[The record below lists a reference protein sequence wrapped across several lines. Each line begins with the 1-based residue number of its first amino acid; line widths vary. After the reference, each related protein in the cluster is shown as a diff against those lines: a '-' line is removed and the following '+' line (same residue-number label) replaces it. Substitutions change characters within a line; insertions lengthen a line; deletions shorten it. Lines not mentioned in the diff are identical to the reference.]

1 MAAPGPK
8 PFRIS
13 AVRWA
18 AGLLLGL
25 VLPLAHPGRA
35 SDIEDSFGQSGQ
47 PEVTLAVPVIPTIV
61 DGSGR
66 LLPAMRLWF
75 SYVAD
80 KASIHL
86 RIQPANF
93 DRRTADMARSID
105 HCVLGYAR
113 LPSRETKA
121 RWLSL
126 VRRDRMV
133 FIARQDDPF
142 QGALPD
148 LLKIASGQ
156 VAAPSGVYR
165 ETLAGHGV
173 DYVAVDDQRS
183 LARMV
188 DAGRV
193 RFGMVI
199 AGTLN
204 APEVQTMRLRIVA
217 EMPPLEFWFA
227 CSPDMP
233 DSLAQPLRRALL
245 SPSSE
250 ALRRTAMNDVPI
262 EAATPTQ

>member
-1 MAAPGPK
+1 MAAPGRK
-8 PFRIS
+8 PYWIS
-13 AVRWA
+13 AVRRA

-25 VLPLAHPGRA
+25 VLTIALPVRA
-35 SDIEDSFGQSGQ
+35 RDVDDSFGK
-47 PEVTLAVPVIPTIV
+47 PEAPQVTLAVPVMPTIV

-75 SYVAD
+75 SYLAE
-80 KASIHL
+80 KAAIHL
-86 RIQPANF
+86 KIQPANF
-93 DRRTADMARSID
+93 DRRTADMARSVD

-126 VRRDRMV
+126 VRRDRIV

-142 QGALPD
+142 QGDLPD
-148 LLKIASGQ
+148 LLRIASGR

-165 ETLAGHGV
+165 ETLVERGI
-173 DYVAVDDQRS
+173 DYVAIDDQRS

-204 APEVQTMRLRIVA
+204 APEVQAMRLRVVA

-233 DSLAQPLRRALL
+233 DSLAEPLQRALQT
-245 SPSSE
+245 PSSE
-250 ALRRTAMNDVPI
+250 ALRRTALDEVPA
-262 EAATPTQ
+262 EATTPTQ

>member
-1 MAAPGPK
+1 MAAAGRK
-8 PFRIS
+8 PVRI
-13 AVRWA
+13 AGIAWA
-18 AGLLLGL
+18 PALLLGL
-25 VLPLAHPGRA
+25 LLAADPA
-35 SDIEDSFGQSGQ
+35 SAADMDDSFGKDGA
-47 PEVTLAVPVIPTIV
+47 PEVTLAVPVIPAIV

-75 SYVAD
+75 SYLAD
-80 KASIHL
+80 KAAIHL
-86 RIQPANF
+86 KIQPANF
-93 DRRTADMARSID
+93 DRRTADMARSVD

-113 LPSRETKA
+113 LPSREASA

-142 QGALPD
+142 QGDLPD
-148 LLKIASGQ
+148 LLKIASGR

-165 ETLAGHGV
+165 ETLVERGI
-173 DYVAVDDQRS
+173 DYVAIDDQRS

-204 APEVQTMRLRIVA
+204 APEVQAMRLRVVA

-233 DSLAQPLRRALL
+233 DSLAEPLQRALQT
-245 SPSSE
+245 PSSE
-250 ALRRTAMNDVPI
+250 ALRRTALDNVPA
-262 EAATPTQ
+262 EATTPTQ